1 MELVALRVKIGLNGN
16 GYHDFPKF
24 NQITSSLRGD
34 VDWSIFV
41 DRFGGWHYDQVSGHD
56 HEDAGVSERGNWNG
70 MLMVPND
77 FAQAAVTMFPSTC
90 SIIVETEAEDFY
102 NNRGHI
108 RDAEIKE
115 DTTVLQ
121 AIAAKEALSIAQ
133 DQSDVD
139 ALNPDHPATGRRR
152 NKKKTFA
159 GFKTEQGITV
169 KS

>member
-1 MELVALRVKIGLNGN
+1 MELVALKVKIGLNDN
-16 GYHDFPKF
+16 GFHKFPAF
-24 NQITSSLRGD
+24 NSLNASLRGS

-56 HEDAGVSERGNWNG
+56 HEDTGVSERGNWNG

-77 FAQAAVTMFPSTC
+77 FAQAAVIAFPATC
-90 SIIVETEAEDFY
+90 SIINETEAEDFY

-115 DTTVLQ
+115 DNTVLQ
-121 AIAAKEALSIAQ
+121 AIAAKAALSIVQ
-133 DQSDVD
+133 DQSDTD
-139 ALNPDHPATGRRR
+139 ALDPDHPASGRRR

-169 KS
+169 KQ